1 MQKSP
6 IIYSNLV
13 HRISQWRIK
22 LARFHPKDFGKSGNR
37 ITQYRLQSCGTH
49 FCESPGYPLRLR
61 ASRLVSKCV
70 TMGATQDKMII
81 KKSGVSMI
89 LDVIKCQNKIMM
101 FYLKENRYALEV
113 QEALVN
119 LSEQK
124 KDISNEKEE

>member
-1 MQKSP
+1 
-6 IIYSNLV
+6 
-13 HRISQWRIK
+13 
-22 LARFHPKDFGKSGNR
+22 
-37 ITQYRLQSCGTH
+37 
-49 FCESPGYPLRLR
+49 
-61 ASRLVSKCV
+61 
-70 TMGATQDKMII
+70 MGATQDKMII